1 MNEQSTPTVPLAP
14 SRGTPG
20 SLWAFAFGIFATFSL
35 PLILAALAGH
45 RLDPGAWLMPLVFPV
60 SLAFYS
66 LMIKAPE
73 GEAARQA
80 ADVSRWQV

>member
-1 MNEQSTPTVPLAP
+1 MHEQSAPTVPLASSSGMP
-14 SRGTPG
+14 STI
-20 SLWAFAFGIFATFSL
+20 WAVAFGSFTTFSL
-35 PLILAALAGH
+35 PLILAAMAGH
-45 RLDPGAWLMPLVFPV
+45 PVDSGAWLMPLVLPV